1 MTREISFD
9 VEVPGT
15 PEQVWEAIA
24 TGPGITAWFV
34 PAEIDG
40 DRMIQRHGEGL
51 DTTSRITA
59 SEKPRRFAYADDFQ
73 PAPGAESSVIATEF
87 LVEGRSGGTCVVRLV
102 QSGFGSGDAWERAI
116 KSFTTGWPGALDDL
130 RLYLTHFPGRH
141 ASGFAAARLVD
152 APRRQAWAAICEQ
165 LGIPE
170 RPGAGTR
177 IETTAGPHLAGTV
190 TRVEDGYLSMLLEEP
205 APGFGFLGAGGPGE
219 ETHVFVRQRLFG
231 DHAPEVAARS
241 EAEWRDWLAQAARER
256 IGGAA

>member
-40 DRMIQRHGEGL
+40 DRMVQRHGEGL

-59 SEKPRRFAYADDFQ
+59 SEKPRRFAYADEFQ
-73 PAPGAESSVIATEF
+73 PASDAEPSRIATEF
-87 LVEGRSGGTCVVRLV
+87 LVEARSGATCVVRLV
-102 QSGFGSGDAWERAI
+102 QSGFGTGDAWERAI

-130 RLYLTHFPGRH
+130 RLYLTRFPGLH
-141 ASGFAAARLVD
+141 ASGFAATRIVD
-152 APRRQAWAAICEQ
+152 APRDQAWAAIGEQ
-165 LGIPE
+165 LGLPE
-170 RPGAGTR
+170 RPAPGDRVA
-177 IETTAGPHLAGTV
+177 TTGGPRLAGQV
-190 TRVEDGYLSMLLEEP
+190 TRVEDSYLSLLLEEP

-231 DHAPEVAARS
+231 DGAPEIAARA
-241 EAEWRDWLAQAARER
+241 EAQWREWLAQAAREK